1 MRRTTSL
8 TAAGLLGLALAAV
21 PATGATAAG
30 ETCRGEAATIV
41 GTGPTV
47 TGTEGRD
54 VIVTA
59 AARAVVAL
67 GGDDLICLSGTP
79 STGSDFI
86 NVDAGAGADTVDS
99 TALLPGSYATTVLGA
114 GADTFVGG
122 RAYDRVVAGEQVAL
136 PGGGSAPGADTEKD
150 VIDTGDARDSV
161 STGSAATT
169 NSDAVTLG
177 TGEDDLILGG
187 SSVAPD
193 AVLDGGTGSD
203 GLNLLGG
210 TGDLAVDLAAGT
222 LTTSLGTARFS
233 GYESASLEVGAGN
246 VSVRGTDGP
255 DRVTVRSAGGAPT
268 LDVATGGGD
277 DVLAVEPATAIAPG
291 SRIDAGTGEDEL
303 VAATET
309 GSLALD
315 LPAQRLSVGGVDAT
329 ATGIEDA
336 FLMAPTVSMTGDGGD
351 NELSWTGCDAALV
364 GGAGDD
370 SLRWQYD
377 YVFEAYEFR
386 CRGDVTMSG
395 GTGRDSLRG
404 SASDDR
410 LTGGRGNDTIEGR
423 GGADRIRGGA
433 GKDRMD
439 GGEGRDDIRGGAG
452 ADVLTGR
459 DGGDTLLGGTGR
471 DRADGS
477 KGRDR
482 CVAEREARCER

>member
-122 RAYDRVVAGEQVAL
+122 RPTTGWSRASRWPSPVAAAPLGRHGEGRPSTPATRATASPPVSRHDEQRCRH
-136 PGGGSAPGADTEKD
+136 PRHRGGRPHP
-150 VIDTGDARDSV
+150 RR
-161 STGSAATT
+161 
-169 NSDAVTLG
+169 LQRR
-177 TGEDDLILGG
+177 
-187 SSVAPD
+187 PD

-233 GYESASLEVGAGN
+233 GYESASLEVGTATSP
-246 VSVRGTDGP
+246 SV
-255 DRVTVRSAGGAPT
+255 APT
-268 LDVATGGGD
+268 DPTG
-277 DVLAVEPATAIAPG
+277 
-291 SRIDAGTGEDEL
+291 
-303 VAATET
+303 
-309 GSLALD
+309 
-315 LPAQRLSVGGVDAT
+315 
-329 ATGIEDA
+329 
-336 FLMAPTVSMTGDGGD
+336 
-351 NELSWTGCDAALV
+351 
-364 GGAGDD
+364 
-370 SLRWQYD
+370 
-377 YVFEAYEFR
+377 
-386 CRGDVTMSG
+386 
-395 GTGRDSLRG
+395 
-404 SASDDR
+404 
-410 LTGGRGNDTIEGR
+410 
-423 GGADRIRGGA
+423 
-433 GKDRMD
+433 
-439 GGEGRDDIRGGAG
+439 
-452 ADVLTGR
+452 
-459 DGGDTLLGGTGR
+459 
-471 DRADGS
+471 
-477 KGRDR
+477 
-482 CVAEREARCER
+482 